1 MVLRYLEILEAV
13 AECGTFTGAAKKLY
27 ITQSAV
33 SHAVAELE
41 KQAGTVLFE
50 RLPKGAVLTQCG
62 VSLLEEARSILTACR
77 NLDRRMNCLE
87 ENAPVKIV
95 SSITIASFLL
105 PEILREL
112 KMSHPQIRFSVGVA
126 SANAALGILQRGDA
140 DMAFWEGTA
149 PKGNFHAIP
158 LGAYSLCAACAPE
171 FVLPVDSL
179 SGDPLLPGGTLSE
192 KSLLSGSTLSGDPL
206 LPGGTLSEKSLLSE
220 STLSGDPLLPVDTLS
235 PELLCRCPLLL
246 REQGSAIR
254 DTLDNTLALLGLKAE
269 PVWESVNSLAL
280 VKAAEAGLGITILPE
295 RLLADS
301 LLLKKLRIIHLD
313 KINMKNQMLAL
324 FHKDRYIAKPFQIL
338 IDRLQALATGCSPAG
353 QARSGDQ

>member
-149 PKGNFHAIP
+149 PQGNFHTIP

-179 SGDPLLPGGTLSE
+179 SGD
-192 KSLLSGSTLSGDPL
+192 SLLSGGM
-206 LPGGTLSEKSLLSE
+206 LSEEFLLSE
-220 STLSGDPLLPVDTLS
+220 STLSGDSLSPGLVLPVDTLS

-301 LLLKKLRIIHLD
+301 LLLKKLRIIHPD
-313 KINMKNQMLAL
+313 KINMENQMLAL
-324 FHKDRYIAKPFQIL
+324 FHKDKYITKPFQIL